1 MENNFRVVVRVR
13 PPLPRE
19 LPDKKE
25 RDDQGN
31 QLEFL
36 PITSIG
42 KFIKEDRTQYLL
54 TVEEYLGSETTEK
67 GRQFDL
73 ENNQKLFAHHQFS
86 YDKIYG
92 PDDSQIDVYEETAR
106 PAVLS
111 VLLGYNATIL
121 AYGQTGTGKTYT
133 MEGFKY
139 SSVDEQ
145 RGIIPRAMEE
155 IFKYISS
162 EDQ

>member
-67 GRQFDL
+67 GR
-73 ENNQKLFAHHQFS
+73 
-86 YDKIYG
+86 
-92 PDDSQIDVYEETAR
+92 
-106 PAVLS
+106 
-111 VLLGYNATIL
+111 
-121 AYGQTGTGKTYT
+121 
-133 MEGFKY
+133 
-139 SSVDEQ
+139 
-145 RGIIPRAMEE
+145 
-155 IFKYISS
+155 
-162 EDQ
+162 